1 MKRIRILCLVAL
13 LFAMA
18 SCIITTGGE
27 TGGSGGLVA
36 DPAAG
41 LDGLSHYRAVVT
53 KTIKAQTADGPFEQ
67 KDQLSLAVW
76 REEKAAFET
85 IDAAQADGANLVL
98 TIGRVDRATYV
109 LPSADAGCQIF
120 WDEENVEVDEASL
133 TDYLYPLKSGS
144 AAGEET
150 VGGIAARVYDLN
162 SDSLGVEGVEAGG
175 KAWVAKDGGY
185 LVKYQLELSGGDA
198 LFGSGA
204 TGKLTLEYELTEVN
218 GDQPVA
224 YPGDCRPVLADIP
237 ATDDAQDLQ
246 RMPGWLWYVSPSTP
260 DQIKSFYEDYFSGQ
274 GWRKLGDIPLAGEGQ
289 GLLFSQEST
298 GRSAMVS
305 LLLDGSS
312 TVVEILTS
320 GDPGVEPAP
329 SAEATP
335 SGGSDEPPNARIMTS
350 LSDLLGSAET
360 PGALPSYA
368 MVVDLE
374 WPASSGKIVTH
385 LEAEIE
391 GLNNHYVHTSGGKT
405 TEAMLFEGKE
415 YEISGGVAEPGSIGL
430 RTDWILWQTDWL
442 KVLMAAGLANPKAEP
457 GTTLEGRAVEVY
469 SIDGTDLPDMTG
481 GILPVQITAMRG
493 TIWVDQA
500 TGALL
505 KADLTFDADV
515 KKSGQTERTHDT
527 GKFLLVVSRIGKVTV
542 SLG

>member
-1 MKRIRILCLVAL
+1 MKRARILW
-13 LFAMA
+13 MA
-18 SCIITTGGE
+18 AVFSLTISCIINTGGLG
-27 TGGSGGLVA
+27 GGSGDLVK
-36 DPAAG
+36 DPASG

-109 LPSADAGCQIF
+109 LPSADAGCQTF

-150 VGGIAARVYDLN
+150 VGGIASQVYDLN

-175 KAWVAKDGGY
+175 KAWIAKDGGY
-185 LVKYQLELSGGDA
+185 LVKYQLELSGGGA

-204 TGKLTLEYELTEVN
+204 TGKLTLEYELSEVD

-246 RMPGWLWYVSPSTP
+246 RMPGRLWYVSPSTP
-260 DQIKSFYEDYFSGQ
+260 DRIKSFYEDYFSNQ
-274 GWRKLGDIPLAGEGQ
+274 GWRKLDDIPLAGEAQ

-298 GRSAMVS
+298 GRSAMIS
-305 LLLDGSS
+305 LLSEGNS
-312 TVVEILTS
+312 TVVDILTS
-320 GDPGVEPAP
+320 GDPGAEPAP
-329 SAEATP
+329 SADETP
-335 SGGSDEPPNARIMTS
+335 AGGSDEPPSARVISS
-350 LSDLLGSAET
+350 LMKLLGSAET

-368 MVVDLE
+368 MVLDAE
-374 WPASSGKIVTH
+374 MPASSGKKVTH
-385 LEAEIE
+385 LEAEVE
-391 GLNNHYVHTSGGKT
+391 GLNNHYVHTSGGET
-405 TEAMLFEGKE
+405 TDALLFGGKE
-415 YEISGGVAEPGSIGL
+415 YEIVGGKAEAGSIGL

-457 GTTLEGRAVEVY
+457 GTTLEGRAVEVF
-469 SIDGTDLPDMTG
+469 SVDGTDLPDMTG

-515 KKSGQTERTHDT
+515 KKKGQTEPAHET
-527 GKFLLVVSRIGKVTV
+527 GKFLLVVSRIGKVKV
-542 SLG
+542 SLP

>member
-1 MKRIRILCLVAL
+1 MKRIRILCLVPL

-18 SCIITTGGE
+18 SCIITTGGN

-41 LDGLSHYRAVVT
+41 LDGLDHYRAVVT
-53 KTIKAQTADGPFEQ
+53 RTVEAQTADGPFEQ

-98 TIGRVDRATYV
+98 TIGRVDLATYI
-109 LPSADAGCQIF
+109 LPSAKDGCQTF

-175 KAWVAKDGGY
+175 KAWIAKDGGY

-204 TGKLTLEYELTEVN
+204 TGKLTLEYELSEVN

-246 RMPGWLWYVSPSTP
+246 RMPGRLWYTSPSTP
-260 DQIKSFYEDYFSGQ
+260 DQIKSFYEEYFSSQ
-274 GWRKLGDIPLAGEGQ
+274 GWRKLSEIPLAGEDQ
-289 GLLFSQEST
+289 GIFFSQEST
-298 GRSAMVS
+298 GRSAMIS
-305 LLLDGSS
+305 LRLEGNGT
-312 TVVEILTS
+312 TVDVLTQ

-329 SAEATP
+329 SADETP

-385 LEAEIE
+385 LEAEVE
-391 GLNNHYVHTSGGKT
+391 GLNNHYVHTSGGET

-415 YEISGGVAEPGSIGL
+415 YEISGGVAELGSIGL

-469 SIDGTDLPDMTG
+469 SVDGTDLPDMTG

-493 TIWVDQA
+493 TIWVDQV

-515 KKSGQTERTHDT
+515 KKSGQTEPAHDT
-527 GKFLLVVSRIGKVTV
+527 GKFLLVVSRIGKVKIT
-542 SLG
+542 LG